1 MGIGLGSLVSV
12 AYPSRITNRGIL
24 VRSVSRG
31 LVALGVLLVAGGGY
45 LTADV
50 YDVVP
55 GVFTLDRAPSRS
67 GTPILP
73 AATQTASSSGMVT
86 GVPIPSVAGFVAAPL
101 LALADEAPVP
111 TKAGLAAA
119 LARALADSG
128 LGSSVGL
135 TVRDAQTGAHLLD
148 VSAQVPRTPAST
160 VKLFTATAI
169 ATTLDPALTFST
181 RAVRG
186 ASAGHVTDVILVAGG
201 DTLLSPGKGNTLAV
215 AGRAGL
221 VDLAEQTS
229 QALKTQGITSV
240 RLRID
245 ERYASGPR
253 YAPGWLHADISQGLT
268 GPVAML
274 GLSTQQPRPGKSA
287 FTDPAL
293 STAQAFRTA
302 LAGQGLVVAP
312 GIDWVASPKGAPDL
326 GVVHSAPLADVLAL
340 ALRTSDNP
348 LTESLARQAA
358 STADRSTSFA
368 AVAAWVK
375 DKAAAKGVHVE
386 GVTLIDT
393 SGLSAGTVITARAL
407 GDVLGLAAGGKSPA
421 LQQIVAQLPVAG
433 LSGTL
438 ADRFLTGSAHSA
450 AGVVRAKTG
459 TLTGASALAGTVVD
473 RDGRLLVFAILAD
486 RIPAG
491 VGTLTARAALDRFV
505 ATLASCGCG

>member
-1 MGIGLGSLVSV
+1 M
-12 AYPSRITNRGIL
+12 
-24 VRSVSRG
+24 RSVSRG
-31 LVALGVLLVAGGGY
+31 LAALGVLLVAGGGY

-55 GVFTLDRAPSRS
+55 GLFTLDRAPSQS
-67 GTPILP
+67 GPQALPTVTP
-73 AATQTASSSGMVT
+73 TASPTGTVT
-86 GVPIPSVAGFVAAPL
+86 GVPIPSVAGSVAAPL
-101 LALADEAPVP
+101 PALADAAPEP
-111 TKAGLAAA
+111 TRAGLAAA

-128 LGSSVGL
+128 LGPSVGL
-135 TVRDAQTGAHLLD
+135 TVRDAHTGDHLLD
-148 VSAQVPRTPAST
+148 VSAQLPRTPAST
-160 VKLFTATAI
+160 VKLLTATAI

-201 DTLLSPGKGNTLAV
+201 DTLLSPGKGNPLAV

-221 VDLAEQTS
+221 ADLAEQTS

-245 ERYASGPR
+245 ERYVSGPR
-253 YAPGWLHADISQGLT
+253 YAPGWLAADINQGLT

-274 GLSTQQPRPGKSA
+274 GLSTERSGPGKVA
-287 FTDPAL
+287 FTDPVS
-293 STAQAFRTA
+293 STARAFRTA
-302 LAGQGLVVAP
+302 LVAHGVTVAP
-312 GIDWVASPKGAPDL
+312 AIDWEASPKGAPDL
-326 GVVHSAPLADVLAL
+326 GVVRSAPLVDVLAL
-340 ALRTSDNP
+340 ALSNSDNA

-358 STADRSTSFA
+358 HKAGRSASFA
-368 AVAAWVK
+368 AVAGWVK
-375 DKAAAKGVHVE
+375 EKVAAKGIHTE

-393 SGLSAGTVITARAL
+393 SGLSRGALVTARAL
-407 GDVLGLAAGGKSPA
+407 GDVLVLAAGDKDPA

-486 RIPAG
+486 RIPPG
-491 VGTLTARAALDRFV
+491 VGTLSARAALDRFV

>member
-1 MGIGLGSLVSV
+1 MAIGLGSPVSV

-73 AATQTASSSGMVT
+73 AATQTASPSGTVT
-86 GVPIPSVAGFVAAPL
+86 GVRIPSVAGSVAAPL
-101 LALADEAPVP
+101 LTVADAAPIP

-119 LARALADSG
+119 LARALADAG

-135 TVRDAQTGAHLLD
+135 TVRDAHTGAHLLD

-160 VKLFTATAI
+160 VKLLTATAI

-201 DTLLSPGKGNTLAV
+201 DTLLSPGKGNPLAV

-253 YAPGWLHADISQGLT
+253 YAPGWWDADISQGLT

-274 GLSTQQPRPGKSA
+274 GLSTQQPRPGTSA
-287 FTDPAL
+287 FFDPAL
-293 STAQAFRTA
+293 NTAQS
-302 LAGQGLVVAP
+302 L
-312 GIDWVASPKGAPDL
+312 S
-326 GVVHSAPLADVLAL
+326 HSAC
-340 ALRTSDNP
+340 
-348 LTESLARQAA
+348 
-358 STADRSTSFA
+358 RSWRHRGPGHRLGGFA
-368 AVAAWVK
+368 Q
-375 DKAAAKGVHVE
+375 G
-386 GVTLIDT
+386 
-393 SGLSAGTVITARAL
+393 SARAWC
-407 GDVLGLAAGGKSPA
+407 
-421 LQQIVAQLPVAG
+421 
-433 LSGTL
+433 
-438 ADRFLTGSAHSA
+438 GS
-450 AGVVRAKTG
+450 V
-459 TLTGASALAGTVVD
+459 GTVV
-473 RDGRLLVFAILAD
+473 RR
-486 RIPAG
+486 PC
-491 VGTLTARAALDRFV
+491 VG
-505 ATLASCGCG
+505 SEQQ

>member
-1 MGIGLGSLVSV
+1 M
-12 AYPSRITNRGIL
+12 PTR
-24 VRSVSRG
+24 
-31 LVALGVLLVAGGGY
+31 AG
-45 LTADV
+45 LTAALV
-50 YDVVP
+50 K
-55 GVFTLDRAPSRS
+55 
-67 GTPILP
+67 
-73 AATQTASSSGMVT
+73 
-86 GVPIPSVAGFVAAPL
+86 
-101 LALADEAPVP
+101 ALAD
-111 TKAGLAAA
+111 T
-119 LARALADSG
+119 G

-135 TVRDAQTGAHLLD
+135 IVRDASTGAHLLD
-148 VSAQVPRTPAST
+148 VSAEVPRIPAST
-160 VKLFTATAI
+160 AKLLTATAI
-169 ATTLDPALTFST
+169 ISTLDPSLPFST

-201 DTLLSPGKGNTLAV
+201 DTLLSPGKGDPATV

-221 VDLAEQTS
+221 ADLAEQTAK
-229 QALKTQGITSV
+229 ALKAQGVTSV
-240 RLRID
+240 RLHID
-245 ERYASGPR
+245 ERYASGAR
-253 YAPGWLHADISQGLT
+253 YAPGWLRADINDGLT

-274 GLSTQQPRPGKSA
+274 GLSTQRPTHGKA
-287 FTDPAL
+287 APADPAS

-302 LAGQGLVVAP
+302 LAAHGVTVAP
-312 GIDWVASPKGAPDL
+312 AIDWAASPKGAREL
-326 GVVHSAPLADVLAL
+326 GVVRSAPLSDVLAL
-340 ALRTSDNP
+340 ALTNSDNP

-358 STADRSTSFA
+358 TKAGRPTSFT

-375 DKAAAKGVHVE
+375 EKAAAKGVHIE

-393 SGLSAGTVITARAL
+393 SGLSGGTLITARSL
-407 GDVLGLAAGGKSPA
+407 GDVLALAAGGKEPA

-438 ADRFLTGSAHSA
+438 TDRFLSGSAHSA